1 MIAALEIGLWL
12 FAAMM
17 IGNQVL
23 RAWSRGA
30 FAAPSRFVFVSST
43 VDAVVVLA
51 FVRAVAPPPGLLS
64 WAWVIAAVGVGIGIA
79 GVILRWPTL
88 GWDTP
93 STENTPT
100 SRASRPTMRAVL
112 AGIYAAVGA
121 GLVVV
126 LA

>member
-1 MIAALEIGLWL
+1 VIAMLEIGLWL
-12 FAAMM
+12 FAVVM

-23 RAWSRGA
+23 RAWSQGA
-30 FAAPSRFVFVSST
+30 FAAPDRYALVSST

-51 FVRAVAPPPGLLS
+51 LVRAVMPPPGLLS
-64 WAWVIAAVGVGIGIA
+64 WAWVIAAVGVGIGFA

-93 STENTPT
+93 RTEDAPT
-100 SRASRPTMRAVL
+100 SRPSRPTMRAIL
-112 AGIYAAVGA
+112 SGIYAAGGA